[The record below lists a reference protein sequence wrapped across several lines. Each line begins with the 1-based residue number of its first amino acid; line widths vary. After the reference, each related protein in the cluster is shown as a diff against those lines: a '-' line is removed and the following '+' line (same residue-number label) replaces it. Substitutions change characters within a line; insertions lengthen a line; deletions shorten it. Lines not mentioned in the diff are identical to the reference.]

1 MAKTA
6 VAARTTDLEPID
18 RLEEKLKLLVS
29 MITQL
34 KAEQAKAAAENARL
48 TEELGDLRARLAD
61 AEATSNAEL
70 GVLREE
76 RELIRTRVADMLQ
89 QLEGI

>member
-6 VAARTTDLEPID
+6 VVRSVDLEPID
-18 RLEEKLKLLVS
+18 RLEEKVKLLVS

-34 KAEQAKAAAENARL
+34 KAEQAKAAAENGRL
-48 TEELGDLRARLAD
+48 VEQLDELRARLAD
-61 AEATSNAEL
+61 AEATGAEL
-70 GVLREE
+70 GTLREE

>member
-6 VAARTTDLEPID
+6 VARSVDLEPID

-29 MITQL
+29 MINQL

-48 TEELGDLRARLAD
+48 SQENGDLRARLAD
-61 AEATSNAEL
+61 AEATSSAEL
-70 GVLREE
+70 GALRDE
-76 RELIRTRVADMLQ
+76 RELIRSRVADMLR

>member
-6 VAARTTDLEPID
+6 VARSTDLEPID

-34 KAEQAKAAAENARL
+34 KAEQAKAAAENGRL
-48 TEELGDLRARLAD
+48 SQELLELRARLAD
-61 AEATSNAEL
+61 AEASSSAEL
-70 GVLREE
+70 GALREE

>member
-6 VAARTTDLEPID
+6 VARSVDLEPID
-18 RLEEKLKLLVS
+18 RLEEKLRLLVS

-48 TEELGDLRARLAD
+48 TQELGDLRSRLSD
-61 AEATSNAEL
+61 AEATSSAEL
-70 GVLREE
+70 GALREE
-76 RELIRTRVADMLQ
+76 RELIRSRVADMLQ

>member
-6 VAARTTDLEPID
+6 VVRSVDLEPID
-18 RLEEKLKLLVS
+18 RLEEKVKLLVS

-34 KAEQAKAAAENARL
+34 KAEQAKAAAENGRL
-48 TEELGDLRARLAD
+48 IQELDELRARLAD
-61 AEATSNAEL
+61 AEATGTEL
-70 GVLREE
+70 GALREE

>member
-6 VAARTTDLEPID
+6 VVRSVDLEPID
-18 RLEEKLKLLVS
+18 RLEEKIKLLVS

-34 KAEQAKAAAENARL
+34 KAEQAKAAAENGRL
-48 TEELGDLRARLAD
+48 IQELDELRARLAD
-61 AEATSNAEL
+61 AEATGAEL
-70 GVLREE
+70 GALREE